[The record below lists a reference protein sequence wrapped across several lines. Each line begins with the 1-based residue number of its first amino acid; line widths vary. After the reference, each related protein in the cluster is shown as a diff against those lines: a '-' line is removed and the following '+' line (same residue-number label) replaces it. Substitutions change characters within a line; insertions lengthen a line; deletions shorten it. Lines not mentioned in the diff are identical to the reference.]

1 MYEQCEDLREPIPKN
16 VDFNPPSANTHLN
29 KRFAVLER
37 LSPPKS
43 MQYLAEN

>member
-1 MYEQCEDLREPIPKN
+1 MYEQYEELRDRIPKN
-16 VDFNPPSANTHLN
+16 TNFNTPSANTHLN